1 MLWPS
6 TQSRFELGPQSS
18 LTQGRLPFRASLCY
32 AAPRDPTWIHL
43 LTQPPSPGTSSVCQS
58 RDRKVTEGCALSG
71 WPPTL
76 FLHSTGPSLHVTPT
90 PQQRKP
96 GKASVILWEDE
107 GVESIDPVSIR
118 VSSSPSCRTHEAL
131 PQRRHP
137 SFPHHLLS
145 IRLRYD
151 LLVLAKET
159 KTTNCQPR
167 TTYTRTGEVR
177 DNPRGW
183 VRDTQLPLCQ
193 DKAEIPLTGHTGGRP
208 LWGRGI

>member
-1 MLWPS
+1 M
-6 TQSRFELGPQSS
+6 G
-18 LTQGRLPFRASLCY
+18 
-32 AAPRDPTWIHL
+32 
-43 LTQPPSPGTSSVCQS
+43 QS

-96 GKASVILWEDE
+96 GKASAILWEDE

-208 LWGRGI
+208 LGQRHLVGPLRAPWEGVPPPSSVPSRLCPMGRFPLEALPAVPVILRSLLFPDPACDR